1 MKPCKKCKSKKSKKS
16 EECTCQEPE
25 KTGPDRV
32 DNALILGDKKPT
44 FEEKLKDA
52 LGQ

>member
-1 MKPCKKCKSKKSKKS
+1 MKEPCEKCKKSK
-16 EECTCQEPE
+16 CTCTEPK
-25 KTGPDRV
+25 KTGSDRV

-52 LGQ
+52 LGL